1 MVVMG
6 QTRGTV
12 REWHA
17 ELGWGML
24 DSRDTPARILL
35 AGAVLGVVSVL
46 AVGCGSPSYPGEPLE
61 TLPPHTA
68 GAVSLGGL
76 GVETSGGR
84 ALVFAFDDQ
93 GTVLGR
99 LEGERVDSTR
109 VLFSDDSL
117 VTVTGEAVTVLTEQ
131 GRTDIPI
138 DEHTISA
145 FSHDPVSGAATVW
158 FVRGRANN
166 FVAIGADGQ
175 VRHGSVDGM
184 VRTSAYCGDRQF
196 AIIEDISTATGP
208 RTSRFY
214 ELLSSGEL
222 QLRGQWQTEPDHSW
236 ASSTSVCAP
245 DGGSVLAFNADYS
258 AASRNAGG
266 PVTTLLSIDIDTGT
280 PQYTTLQMPDA
291 SGGTL
296 RATLSVSEGRLYWI
310 NPDQQVLSVP
320 VTGSPT
326 VVHEWTVPG
335 AAETMTVS
343 VHDAVVTAVDY
354 QDQPVLWRYDL
365 RTGLP
370 IGDPVELPWLESII
384 GSPAG
389 DTIYT
394 LSSVAGTPI

>member
-1 MVVMG
+1 MNTGDHDDVRSPA
-6 QTRGTV
+6 TR
-12 REWHA
+12 A
-17 ELGWGML
+17 
-24 DSRDTPARILL
+24 ARILL

-84 ALVFAFDDQ
+84 TLVFAFDDQ

-99 LEGERVDSTR
+99 LEGERIDATR

-117 VTVTGEAVTVLTEQ
+117 VTVTGEAVTALTEQ

-145 FSHDPVSGAATVW
+145 MSHNPVSGAATVW

-166 FVAIGADGQ
+166 FVSVGADQQ

-184 VRTSAYCGDRQF
+184 VHTAAYCGDRQF

-214 ELLSSGEL
+214 ELPASGEV

-236 ASSTSVCAP
+236 ASSTSVCAS
-245 DGGSVLAFNADYS
+245 DGRSVLAFNADYS
-258 AASRNAGG
+258 AASMNAGG
-266 PVTTLLSIDIDTGT
+266 PAMTLVSIDIDTGI
-280 PQYTTLQMPDA
+280 PQYTTLQMPE
-291 SGGTL
+291 GGGGVL
-296 RATLSVSEGRLYWI
+296 RGTLSVVEDRLYWL
-310 NPDQQVLSVP
+310 NPDKQVLSVP

-335 AAETMTVS
+335 AADTTTVS

-354 QDQPVLWRYDL
+354 QDQPVLSRYDL
-365 RTGLP
+365 RTGIP
-370 IGDPVELPWLESII
+370 IGDPVELPWLDSII
-384 GSPAG
+384 GSSAG

-394 LSSVAGTPI
+394 LGSVTGTPIWSGR